1 MADLNTDVR
10 YIKGIGEAK
19 AKALGKLGIFTLGDL
34 IGWFPRRYED
44 RRETRPISSL
54 IPGETACVA
63 AMIASEPKVSHIRK
77 GMDLVKV
84 RAVDDTGALDVTFFN
99 QSWLKNQL
107 RVGETYI
114 FYGRAEGSLLRK
126 TMAGPVVEPEGRQE
140 FTGRIVPVYP
150 LTAGV
155 SQLLLSRAIRQG
167 LDGCA
172 DILPDCLPDSVRQTH
187 GLCRVNYA
195 YENIHF
201 PESPEAL
208 DIARRRLAFEELFFF
223 AIGLKLLRSRRET
236 VSVEP
241 FRPVD
246 MAPFYDALPF
256 ILTGAQR
263 RCVDEAIA
271 DMTAGKPMNRLCQGD
286 VGSGKTMVAAACVYF
301 CVKNGRQAALM
312 APTELLAEQHY
323 RGLAPLLEQ
332 LGLRCALLTGSTP
345 AKTKRSVTAQ
355 LASGELD
362 FAIGTHALISG
373 GVAYANLG
381 LVVTDEQHRFGVAQ
395 RTALAEKGEHPHTLV
410 MSATPIPRT
419 LALILY
425 GDLDVSVI
433 DQLPPGRKPIET
445 YAVTSAYYPRLYAF
459 IRKQVE
465 AGRQVYIVCPMVS
478 ENDDLP
484 DERKAVTE
492 YAQKL
497 QSEIFPDLRVA
508 YVHGKMKS
516 REKDTVMSAFA
527 AGETNIL
534 VSTTVIEVGVDVP
547 NASLMVVENAERFG
561 LSQLHQLRGRVG
573 RGQHQSY
580 CVLVSDNKNDETR
593 QRLRA
598 MTKTADGFKIA
609 EEDLRLRGP
618 GDFFGLR
625 QHGLPGL
632 RVADIGCDTRLLTEA
647 QTAAEELLAHDPS
660 LARHPDTAERVQKLF
675 RQSENSLN

>member
-99 QSWLKNQL
+99 QSWLKDQL

-126 TMAGPVVEPEGRQE
+126 TMAGPVVEPEGRRE

-167 LDGCA
+167 LDECA